1 VVRLWRKAFHF
12 EFREELHNPLP
23 KAREKISDSAYG
35 SLKAQPNLSSLH
47 QPSPSRKFPE
57 CPITLFVAA
66 PRQAEAYQTSIPP
79 GFQNKSMIPESIGH
93 YRVIKKLGAG
103 GMGAV
108 YLALDTKLDRKVAIK
123 LLHPELNSD
132 EHFKKRQ
139 LREAQAVAKLDHPN
153 ICSVYDVNEI
163 DSFTFIVMQ
172 YIEGESLADKMY
184 QEPLGVSRALALV
197 EQAAEGLAEAHAH
210 GIVHRDVKPQNMMIT
225 PRGQLKLLDFGL
237 AKLVN
242 PGDPVDS
249 EAPTETLL
257 SQPGLIVGTM
267 PYMSPEQVKG
277 EPLEASSDIFSLGV
291 TLYEMLAGKHPFK
304 DQSAAVTM
312 SRILLGEPIPTD
324 RFQAQV
330 SPELECL
337 LSKMLSKDKETR
349 YQNAQEFL
357 TDLKQLP
364 AKLSAGD
371 SRVPSKSPGKYSEI
385 VRSENG
391 AAVILS
397 KVQRHKWVV
406 LAAVLAVT
414 LSAFAVYRWTS
425 SEHLDSLAILPFTY
439 VSSDPQLMAN
449 ADREYLS
456 DGLTESVINNLSQL
470 DNLKVIA
477 RSSVFR
483 YKGKNVED
491 VQAIGRE
498 LNVRAVL
505 TGKIIQAGDELTIQV
520 ALTDVQ
526 GNRSI
531 WGETYQ
537 RKTGDIQSV
546 QSEIARN
553 VSEELRL
560 KLTGADETQLA
571 KADTQ
576 SGEAYEAYLKGRFH
590 WNKRT
595 DEGFKKAIGYFQDA
609 ITKDGSYALAYTGLA
624 DCYTLRSD
632 YGFLAPKEGYALAK
646 GAVTLALKYD
656 ESLAEAHTSLAS
668 IKAVT
673 DWDWQGAEN
682 EYRRAIE
689 LNPKYATAH
698 HWYAAQL
705 LLQGRLSEALQEIK
719 TAQQLDP
726 LSLGIN
732 KDYAVILLYAGDY
745 EKALEQCRK
754 TLEIEPDFHM
764 MSTYIAQIYERQQ
777 KYLLAIEELERAH
790 AAAPEDG
797 EIAYG
802 LGQAY
807 ALMGRKAEAL
817 KITDEL
823 NQPSKQNV
831 YLPKEAAYLHV
842 LLGDKERAIA
852 ILEKAAEDHYMAVAE
867 LKVDPRF
874 TELRND
880 PRVQRIL
887 QKIRLS
893 E

>member
-1 VVRLWRKAFHF
+1 
-12 EFREELHNPLP
+12 
-23 KAREKISDSAYG
+23 
-35 SLKAQPNLSSLH
+35 
-47 QPSPSRKFPE
+47 
-57 CPITLFVAA
+57 
-66 PRQAEAYQTSIPP
+66 
-79 GFQNKSMIPESIGH
+79 MIPESIGH

-123 LLHPELNSD
+123 LLHPDLSSD

-153 ICSVYDVNEI
+153 ICAVYDVNEV

-237 AKLVN
+237 AKQVN

-277 EPLEASSDIFSLGV
+277 EPLEASSDMFSLGV

-324 RFQAQV
+324 QFQAQV
-330 SPELECL
+330 SPELEAL
-337 LSKMLSKDKETR
+337 LSKMLSKDKEAR
-349 YQNAQEFL
+349 YQNAEEFL
-357 TDLKQLP
+357 ADLRQLP
-364 AKLSAGD
+364 ARFSASGAHSTSSGES
-371 SRVPSKSPGKYSEI
+371 SRNN
-385 VRSENG
+385 ENG
-391 AAVILS
+391 VAGLLG
-397 KVQRHKWVV
+397 KVQRHRWLV
-406 LAAVLAVT
+406 LAGVLAIA
-414 LSAFAVYRWTS
+414 LSAFVIYRWATA
-425 SEHLDSLAILPFTY
+425 EHLDSLAILPFTY
-439 VSSDPQLMAN
+439 VSNDPQLMAN

-456 DGLTESVINNLSQL
+456 DGLTESIINNLSQL
-470 DNLKVIA
+470 ENLKVIA
-477 RSSVFR
+477 RGSVFR
-483 YKGKNVED
+483 YKGRNVDD

-498 LNVRAVL
+498 LSVRAVL

-526 GNRSI
+526 GNRSL

-537 RKTGDIQSV
+537 RKTADIQTV
-546 QSEIARN
+546 QREIARN

-560 KLTGADETQLA
+560 KLTRADESQLA

-576 SGEAYEAYLKGRFH
+576 SGEAYEAYLKGRYH
-590 WNKRT
+590 WNKRN
-595 DEGFKKAIGYFQDA
+595 DEGFQKAIGYFQEA
-609 ITKDGSYALAYTGLA
+609 IAKDGSYALAYTGLA

-632 YGFLAPKEGYALAK
+632 YGFLDPKEGYTLAK

-673 DWDWQGAEN
+673 EWDWQGAEN

-689 LNPKYATAH
+689 LNPRYATAH

-705 LLQGRLSEALQEIK
+705 LLQGRLKEALQEIK

-764 MSTYIAQIYERQQ
+764 MSTYIAQIYELQQ
-777 KYLLAIEELERAH
+777 KYPLAIEELEKAH

-797 EIAYG
+797 EVAYG
-802 LGQAY
+802 LAQAY

-817 KITDEL
+817 KISDEL
-823 NQPSKQNV
+823 NQPAKQNG
-831 YLPKEAAYLHV
+831 YLPKEAAYLYV

-874 TELRND
+874 TELRNE
-880 PRVQRIL
+880 PRIRTIL
-887 QKIRLS
+887 QKIRLH

>member
-1 VVRLWRKAFHF
+1 
-12 EFREELHNPLP
+12 
-23 KAREKISDSAYG
+23 
-35 SLKAQPNLSSLH
+35 
-47 QPSPSRKFPE
+47 
-57 CPITLFVAA
+57 
-66 PRQAEAYQTSIPP
+66 
-79 GFQNKSMIPESIGH
+79 
-93 YRVIKKLGAG
+93 
-103 GMGAV
+103 MGAV

-123 LLHPELNSD
+123 LLHPEFRD

-153 ICSVYDVNEI
+153 ICAVYDVNEA

-172 YIEGESLADKMY
+172 YIEGESLADKMD
-184 QEPLGVSRALALV
+184 QEPLGLTRTLELI

-210 GIVHRDVKPQNMMIT
+210 GIVHRDVKPQNMIIT

-237 AKLVN
+237 AKQVN
-242 PGDPVDS
+242 PGEPVDS

-291 TLYEMLAGKHPFK
+291 TFYEMLAGKHPFK

-324 RFQAQV
+324 RFQAQT
-330 SPELECL
+330 SPELEAL
-337 LSKMLSKDKETR
+337 LRRMLAKDKESR

-357 TDLKQLP
+357 TDFRQLP
-364 AKLSAGD
+364 TNLSVVAPNAK
-371 SRVPSKSPGKYSEI
+371 REKP
-385 VRSENG
+385 RT
-391 AAVILS
+391 AAEQSDGFLS
-397 KVQRHKWVV
+397 KVQRHKWAVI
-406 LAAVLAVT
+406 AAVLAVAVA
-414 LSAFAVYRWTS
+414 AFAVNRWAS
-425 SEHLDSLAILPFTY
+425 GERLDSLAILPFTY
-439 VSSDPQLMAN
+439 VSNDPLVTAN
-449 ADREYLS
+449 ADREYVS
-456 DGLTESVINNLSQL
+456 DGLTDSIINNLSQL
-470 DNLKVIA
+470 ENLRVIA

-483 YKGKNVED
+483 YKGKD
-491 VQAIGRE
+491 LDDLQTIGRE

-505 TGKIIQAGDELTIQV
+505 TGKIIQAGDELTIHV
-520 ALTDVQ
+520 ALTDIQ

-531 WGETYQ
+531 WGDTYH
-537 RKTGDIQSV
+537 RKTADIQSV
-546 QSEIARN
+546 QKEIARN
-553 VSEELRL
+553 VSEKLRL
-560 KLTGADETQLA
+560 KLTGADQTQLA
-571 KADTQ
+571 KTDTQ
-576 SGEAYEAYLKGRFH
+576 SGEAYEAYLKGRYH

-595 DEGFKKAIGYFQDA
+595 DEGFKKAINYFQDA

-632 YGFLAPKEGYALAK
+632 YGFLDPKEGYALAK
-646 GAVTLALKYD
+646 GAVTLALKND

-705 LLQGRLSEALQEIK
+705 LLQGRLNEALQEIK
-719 TAQQLDP
+719 IAQQLDP

-732 KDYAVILLYAGDY
+732 KDYAVILLYAGNYDQ
-745 EKALEQCRK
+745 ALDQCRK

-764 MSTYIAQIYERQQ
+764 MSTYIAQIYQLQQ
-777 KYLLAIEELERAH
+777 KYPLAINELEKAH

-797 EIAYG
+797 EISYG

-817 KITDEL
+817 KISDQL
-823 NQPSKQNV
+823 NERAKQNI
-831 YLPKEAAYLHV
+831 YLPKEAAYLYL
-842 LLGDKERAIA
+842 LLGEKERAIE
-852 ILEKAAEDHYMAVAE
+852 ILEKAAEEHYMAVAE
-867 LKVDPRF
+867 LNVDPRF
-874 TELRND
+874 KELRNE
-880 PRVQRIL
+880 PRVRGIL

-893 E
+893 D